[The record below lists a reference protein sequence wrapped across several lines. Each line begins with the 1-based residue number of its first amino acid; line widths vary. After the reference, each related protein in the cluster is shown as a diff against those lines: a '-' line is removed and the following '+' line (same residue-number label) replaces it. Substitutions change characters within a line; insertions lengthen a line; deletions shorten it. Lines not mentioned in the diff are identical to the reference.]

1 MTEKTWESMNALSGK
16 GFLGIISTAQ
26 NRKNLC
32 TAITHVHYLFSLL
45 QNNKKN
51 IPQIKKC
58 FAVKFE

>member
-45 QNNKKN
+45 QNDKKYTTN
-51 IPQIKKC
+51 
-58 FAVKFE
+58 